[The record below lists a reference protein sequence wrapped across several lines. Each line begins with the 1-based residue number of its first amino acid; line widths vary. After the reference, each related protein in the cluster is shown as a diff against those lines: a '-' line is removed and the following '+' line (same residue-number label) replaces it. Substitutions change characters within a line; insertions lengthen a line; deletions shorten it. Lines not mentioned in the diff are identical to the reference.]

1 MIGVCLRSST
11 TPTVIT
17 PMRIMTMMVVSV
29 MPTRIVVMEVGVEP
43 RIIPHV
49 TIVITTPVMSPMT
62 AIMVRPR
69 TTPSTPPERIAHTII
84 PIIPITGGREHI
96 GIHSVI
102 IDIPIPAGP

>member
-1 MIGVCLRSST
+1 M
-11 TPTVIT
+11 IT

-49 TIVITTPVMSPMT
+49 TIVITSIVPPVMPPMT

-84 PIIPITGGREHI
+84 PIIPITCGREHI
-96 GIHSVI
+96 GIYSVI
-102 IDIPIPAGP
+102 IYIPIPTGP

>member
-1 MIGVCLRSST
+1 M
-11 TPTVIT
+11 IT

-49 TIVITTPVMSPMT
+49 TIVITSIVPPVMSPMT

-69 TTPSTPPERIAHTII
+69 TTPSTPPERIVHTII

-102 IDIPIPAGP
+102 IDIPIPMGP